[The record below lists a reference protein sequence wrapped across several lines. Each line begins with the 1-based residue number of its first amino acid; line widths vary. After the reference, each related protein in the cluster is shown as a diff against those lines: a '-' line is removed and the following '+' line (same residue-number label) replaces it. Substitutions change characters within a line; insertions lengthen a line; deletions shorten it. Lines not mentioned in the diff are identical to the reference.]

1 VSSDLIDYQQL
12 AREALRDVVRRVLIR
27 TAEEGLPGDH
37 HFYLTFDTNHPGVEL
52 SVSARNVYPHEM
64 TIVLQHQFWDLVVD
78 DEAFAVTLRFG
89 GVKQRVV
96 VPFEAL
102 QTFVDPAAEFGLNLE
117 RVEYQDEDSEAEAG
131 SGDGEE
137 DDEIRSSSDRGGDVV
152 SIDRFRK
159 KRP

>member
-1 VSSDLIDYQQL
+1 MSTDLIDYQQL

-52 SVSARNVYPHEM
+52 SVSARNVYPQEM

-78 DEAFAVTLRFG
+78 DESFAVTLRFG

-102 QTFVDPAAEFGLNLE
+102 RTFVDPAAEFGLNLE
-117 RVEYQDEDSEAEAG
+117 QVEDRDEDSELKADGGDPEKDEEVG
-131 SGDGEE
+131 SNSG
-137 DDEIRSSSDRGGDVV
+137 RGGDVV

-159 KRP
+159 